1 MTKIETPYITIQS
14 LLREF
19 AKALGTK
26 MLAAKEIDNACKHAE
41 INPHQL
47 QELKKQLIHQPL
59 SKYVNVYFAD
69 HVMEQIETVFKQYL
83 DIVQKVP
90 LDGVNAEKAQKLI
103 NRHYVSMTAAF
114 VCHEM
119 FEGMCTTPEQLASS
133 GQTAMQFVFENLQGI
148 SAWRQ
153 HIESV
158 TKEQKDKYRIWSK
171 GGHSELPDITGIA
184 AIGKAW
190 TDERDWGVIKAR
202 LVAARIW
209 DYFFY
214 RSGICDLDIIR
225 SMDVEQQFNSL
236 VESLQRLQREDG
248 EQYQASASMALEL
261 HHRMKL
267 RNPKSHE
274 DEQRCQVLLEQLHRF
289 QSECDQLN
297 ETTYY
302 YHWMKARYHLHRG
315 ELDTALESYK
325 LAYEQSIYR
334 SGENI
339 ACIIKEAM
347 LVASRLQK
355 SDKPFINRLRSMAA
369 VFELEILPSLSSNQ
383 TKRKPELVEE
393 WEVSAYARYFESYF
407 TTDSFFPG
415 ADYPEFYGPRYGAWL
430 VDETKYKVN
439 PNTPDKMLS
448 VGEQGLMV
456 KRMPQLVYFAMNG
469 DESAVNALIEAGAD
483 VNKVS
488 KSNESALLMAVQAMQ
503 VNLFPLNSM
512 RDGMLR
518 VIASKPHKEKT
529 VNLVTTK
536 RKLTVLGCAV
546 QTGRLDV
553 VKAVV
558 DLGAKVDQRH
568 DIGAETPLFTC
579 MGLII
584 HHKRPSIPSMLA
596 ESNKYSDQN
605 LQSYM
610 AHAAG
615 LVPHDK
621 EQLKKVIASNEEAP
635 VFTAFEEVGREY
647 IERNMRNLTSIDG
660 LRGIAKYLLEKGAN
674 PNAKHDTAL
683 HGYTPLMLAAELDEA
698 ELFYLMAKAGGDIND
713 SCVNPQNNQRK
724 SCFEIA
730 AHWHS
735 QSVLALFNH
744 APEHS

>member
-1 MTKIETPYITIQS
+1 
-14 LLREF
+14 
-19 AKALGTK
+19 

-69 HVMEQIETVFKQYL
+69 HVMEQIETAFKQYL

-103 NRHYVSMTAAF
+103 HCHYVSMAVGF

-119 FEGMCTTPEQLASS
+119 FEGMRTTPEQLANS

-153 HIESV
+153 HIDSA

-171 GGHSELPDITGIA
+171 GEHSELPDITGIA
-184 AIGKAW
+184 AVGKAW
-190 TDERDWGVIKAR
+190 TVERDWGVIKAR

-214 RSGICDLDIIR
+214 RSGTCDLDIIC

-236 VESLQRLQREDG
+236 IEALQRLLREDS
-248 EQYQASASMALEL
+248 EQYQTSAPMALEL
-261 HHRMKL
+261 YERMRL

-274 DEQRCQVLLEQLHRF
+274 DEQRCRALLEQLHRF
-289 QSECDQLN
+289 QSECDLRN

-315 ELDTALESYK
+315 ESDAALESYK

-339 ACIIKEAM
+339 ACIIKEAT
-347 LVASRLQK
+347 LVSSRLQK
-355 SDKPFINRLRSMAA
+355 PDKSFINRLRSMAA
-369 VFELEILPSLSSNQ
+369 VFELEILPSLSSDQ

-407 TTDSFFPG
+407 TKESFFPG
-415 ADYPEFYGPRYGAWL
+415 ADYPEFYGLRYGAWL

-439 PNTPDKMLS
+439 PNNPDKMLS

-469 DESAVNALIEAGAD
+469 DESAVKALIEAGAD

-503 VNLFPLNSM
+503 VNLLPLNSM
-512 RDGMLR
+512 NDGMLK

-536 RKLTVLGCAV
+536 RKLTALGCAV
-546 QTGRLDV
+546 QTGRFDV
-553 VKAVV
+553 VKAVIE
-558 DLGAKVDQRH
+558 LGAKVDQRH
-568 DIGAETPLFTC
+568 DTSGKTPLFTC
-579 MGLII
+579 LGLII

-635 VFTAFEEVGREY
+635 IFSACEDFGREY
-647 IERNMRNLTSIDG
+647 IERNLRNLTSIDG
-660 LRGIAKYLLEKGAN
+660 LREIAKYLIEKGAN
-674 PNAKHDTAL
+674 PNAKHDTAML
-683 HGYTPLMLAAELDEA
+683 GYTPLMLAIELDEA
-698 ELFYLMAKAGGDIND
+698 ELVEAMLDSKYHQVNWGDTCVD
-713 SCVNPQNNQRK
+713 SSTRQRIDLERLIVNWRSKKIDQLLVNRFSK
-724 SCFEIA
+724 T
-730 AHWHS
+730 
-735 QSVLALFNH
+735 
-744 APEHS
+744 